1 MISKKICF
9 LTLAKGNSNR
19 LKNKNF
25 RNFHKKPLIHWTIK
39 KILKI
44 SRNHFVNSDDKSI
57 LNYSEKMGAKTILR
71 DFKLRD
77 DDLPSRIL
85 MLDSFKYF
93 PKKTDAVIHV
103 QANSPNLDIN
113 KIKKVYQLLKFTEI
127 DDIFSL
133 DEKNK
138 INGSIWG
145 ITKKKLLRYNLNKK
159 IHDHKVLKNE
169 IWLKD
174 NSIDIHYMKDFKIAE
189 KLFKKK

>member
-1 MISKKICF
+1 M
-9 LTLAKGNSNR
+9 
-19 LKNKNF
+19 
-25 RNFHKKPLIHWTIK
+25 
-39 KILKI
+39 
-44 SRNHFVNSDDKSI
+44 
-57 LNYSEKMGAKTILR
+57 
-71 DFKLRD
+71 
-77 DDLPSRIL
+77 
-85 MLDSFKYF
+85 
-93 PKKTDAVIHV
+93 

-133 DEKNK
+133 DDKNK

-145 ITKKKLLRYNLNKK
+145 ITKKLLRYNLNKK

-189 KLFKKK
+189 KLFKKINLKKFIRIFSSEKRH